1 MRNRQ
6 KAAFRPETG
15 RSRDAAMTQVQNT
28 PPPRPAPDRVA
39 EARRFIDDYY
49 RQALPKGGRAMTGQ
63 LTDSFQ
69 QALRDAHADLTEKDC
84 HFYHTLEFADGRVVP
99 GGWDLRGK
107 ERAYLGLVDYR
118 GARVL
123 EFGPATGHL
132 GFTLERQ
139 GAELTCFDLA
149 PGAVQD
155 LLPLP
160 GVDLDAHR
168 RSGTA
173 FATEVRN
180 SWWYGRRR
188 HGSRAVSVYG
198 DIYQLPGDIGRYDVA
213 VLCSILLHLSNPF
226 AALRQAAAVADKAVV
241 VTDVLPPVL
250 YGGPEAA
257 LLEFNPGEEA
267 GNLVNWWGLSPGV
280 VARMLRLLGFP
291 HITTRYHAID
301 FHRNHDP
308 SLDLVR
314 RFMFTVIAEKSPGAV
329 ARLAPTPA
337 ELAGEEAVRKLVP
350 VLTLDHLKHHA
361 ELYRQH
367 EAILNSFSWRLTRPL
382 RGIVKLFK
390 PTRSR

>member
-1 MRNRQ
+1 
-6 KAAFRPETG
+6 
-15 RSRDAAMTQVQNT
+15 MTQLQND
-28 PPPRPAPDRVA
+28 PGPAPAPERVA
-39 EARRFIDDYY
+39 EARRVIDDYY

-63 LTDSFQ
+63 RAGPFQ
-69 QALRDAHADLTEKDC
+69 QALRDAHAGLTEKDC
-84 HFYHTLEFADGRVVP
+84 HFYHTLEFADGTVVP

-107 ERAYLGLVDYR
+107 ERAYLGLVDYQ
-118 GARVL
+118 GSSVL

-132 GFTLERQ
+132 GFHLEQQ
-139 GAELTCFDLA
+139 GARLTCFDLA

-180 SWWYGRRR
+180 SWWYGHRR
-188 HGSRAVSVYG
+188 HRSSASCVYG
-198 DIYQLPGDIGRYDVA
+198 DIYQLPEDIGRFDVS

-226 AALRQAAAVADKAVV
+226 GALRQAAAVTDRALV

-267 GNLVNWWGLSPGV
+267 ENLVNWWGLSPGV

-291 HITTRYHAID
+291 HITIRYHEIV
-301 FHRNHDP
+301 FHKNHDP
-308 SLDLVR
+308 ALELVR
-314 RFMFTVIAEKSPGAV
+314 RFMFTVIAQKKPDAI
-329 ARLAPTPA
+329 RFLTPTPA
-337 ELAGEEAVRKLVP
+337 ELAAEEAVRSLVP

-361 ELYRQH
+361 EVYRQF
-367 EAILNSFSWRLTRPL
+367 EATLNSFSWRLTRPL
-382 RGIVKLFK
+382 RGIARLFK
-390 PTRSR
+390 TSRP